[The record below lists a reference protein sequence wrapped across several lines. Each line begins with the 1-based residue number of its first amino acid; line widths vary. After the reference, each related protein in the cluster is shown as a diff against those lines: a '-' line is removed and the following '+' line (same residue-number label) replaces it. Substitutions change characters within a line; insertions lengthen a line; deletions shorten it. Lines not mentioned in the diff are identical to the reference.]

1 MDGFTSKKWGNSAS
15 VSRHNPAVVLL
26 YQAVTTLDHLVFD
39 EIGFGS
45 FYEVPGPPSGHVHDA
60 LELAVFEGGS
70 VTMLLGGTPATI
82 PDGRLLV
89 HWGMLPHQMVGR
101 DPGAKVVGVHIPM
114 SWALQ
119 WALPSR
125 LLAPLLDLTWVL
137 DVPQAPLIDDLARM
151 HDWRKL
157 LRKEDR
163 VSRDIV
169 LLEIRARLLR
179 MTPAEEAAASGDS
192 AAPSQPVPFNRAL
205 RYIVRHYRDPIRLE
219 DIAHAS
225 GLSARHLTR
234 IFSEYTGHTVNRFI
248 TDMRLSHARR
258 LLAVTDRKILD
269 IMLDSGFTCPTQFYQ
284 QFRGRTGVTPRRWRQ
299 TQAGR
304 KLKAESGKRR

>member
-1 MDGFTSKKWGNSAS
+1 MFMFFWGS
-15 VSRHNPAVVLL
+15 L
-26 YQAVTTLDHLVFD
+26 YQAVKLRDHMKFH

-45 FYEVPGPPSGHVHDA
+45 FYDVPGPPSGHVHDA

-70 VTMLLGGTPATI
+70 VTMLLGGTPVSFPA
-82 PDGRLLV
+82 GRLLV

-101 DPGAKVVGVHIPM
+101 DPGAKVAGVHIPM
-114 SWALQ
+114 SWVLQ
-119 WALPSR
+119 WALPKR
-125 LLAPLLDLTWVL
+125 FLAPLLDLNWLL
-137 DVPQAPLIDDLARM
+137 DKPQTPLIDDLARM
-151 HDWRKL
+151 HDWRKW
-157 LRKEDR
+157 LRAGDR

-179 MTPAEEAAASGDS
+179 MTLTEKASASGNGS
-192 AAPSQPVPFNRAL
+192 APSQPVPFNRAL
-205 RYIVRHYRDPIRLE
+205 RYIVRHYRDPIRLD

-234 IFSEYTGHTVNRFI
+234 VFSEYTGHTINRFI

-269 IMLDSGFTCPTQFYQ
+269 IMFDSGFTCSTQFYQ
-284 QFRGRTGVTPRRWRQ
+284 QFRNRTGVTPRRWRQ

-304 KLKAESGKRR
+304 KLKAES